1 VAPLDFRKNSALTFH
16 EAVATLGFIILLF
29 CRFPPEG
36 SKRYVEEHVPEA
48 APA

>member
-1 VAPLDFRKNSALTFH
+1 VTPLDFRKNSALTFY

-29 CRFPPEG
+29 CKFPREG
-36 SKRYVEEHVPEA
+36 SKRYVEEHDPEP